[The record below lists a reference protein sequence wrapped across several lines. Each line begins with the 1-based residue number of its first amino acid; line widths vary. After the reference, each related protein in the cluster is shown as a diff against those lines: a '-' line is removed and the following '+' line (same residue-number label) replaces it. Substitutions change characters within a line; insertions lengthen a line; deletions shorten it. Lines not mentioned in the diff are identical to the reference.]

1 MMHQSINKKRIYFY
15 LIVFLFLSTSFNF
28 NLLKSFKEISL
39 INSIDIEGLSQNEA
53 VLIKDE
59 LKIFLNSNAFF
70 LDKDLILQR
79 LNKFNF
85 LENIIVK
92 KILPSKINIYL
103 KKTKF
108 IGSLIIDGEK
118 YYIGSNGKFTISR
131 QVNNEKNL
139 PLVFGKFEVND
150 FLKLQDILIK
160 QKINLNKIDKY
171 YYYRNKR
178 WDLQN
183 KDGLLIMLPSKD
195 LNASLQIYKKL
206 IYNVDLNSIK
216 VVDLRIPNQI
226 ILTDEKK

>member
-1 MMHQSINKKRIYFY
+1 M
-15 LIVFLFLSTSFNF
+15 
-28 NLLKSFKEISL
+28 
-39 INSIDIEGLSQNEA
+39 
-53 VLIKDE
+53 
-59 LKIFLNSNAFF
+59 
-70 LDKDLILQR
+70 
-79 LNKFNF
+79 
-85 LENIIVK
+85 
-92 KILPSKINIYL
+92 
-103 KKTKF
+103 
-108 IGSLIIDGEK
+108 
-118 YYIGSNGKFTISR
+118 
-131 QVNNEKNL
+131 
-139 PLVFGKFEVND
+139 
-150 FLKLQDILIK
+150 KLQDILIK